1 MDPTAIDEADPTPAR
16 PAWCRPPAGRR
27 QPGRSCCEGG
37 DELFPPWRGHG
48 RARHE
53 VWLATYIF
61 HDDGAGRAVA
71 DALTRRGA
79 ARRGGA
85 VVVDG
90 FGSDGH
96 AGPLRAVAGRVG
108 VELEVFRPLDRWW
121 TLAAARPAAPAA
133 PEAVRGRPRGG
144 LRRRHQHHRRP
155 QRPEPRLERPAA
167 AGLRR
172 GVRGPLVAAV
182 HTTAQAMWT
191 RARLGHGWRDEVR
204 ALAAAPRRWTT
215 RCA

>member
-1 MDPTAIDEADPTPAR
+1 MAAAMAE
-16 PAWCRPPAGRR
+16 
-27 QPGRSCCEGG
+27 
-37 DELFPPWRGHG
+37 
-48 RARHE
+48 ARHE

-71 DALTRRGA
+71 DALVAA
-79 ARRGGA
+79 ARAAWRCG

-90 FGSDGH
+90 FGSMATLDRV
-96 AGPLRAVAGRVG
+96 RAVAGRQSG

-121 TLAAARPAAPAA
+121 SWLQP
-133 PEAVRGRPRGG
+133 GQ
-144 LRRRHQHHRRP
+144 LRRLHQKLCVVDREVAFVGGINIIDDRNDLHHGW
-155 QRPEPRLERPAA
+155 QRAAA

-172 GVRGPLVAAV
+172 GAARPAGGGRAA
-182 HTTAQAMWT
+182 TAQAMWT

-204 ALAAAPRRWTT
+204 RWPAAGGRWTT